1 MGTDLDIAVGKRL
14 KTLRENKGESQEKLG
29 TIFHVSQKA
38 ISNYEKGITP
48 LPIELQIKYA
58 EHFNVSHDYLCTGR
72 SSDSILK
79 LLEKYVSLNYQSMS
93 NGNNKYLYPVL
104 SINQVYFKYL
114 VRTAKAKSDNYMRD
128 EIRMLSIE
136 TEESEFY
143 ASNKNNDFSVSE
155 SVVPV
160 PQNLIYPD
168 DNKTDWNQNDLL
180 REMNNILLTI
190 SAPDKDKGE

>member
-1 MGTDLDIAVGKRL
+1 M
-14 KTLRENKGESQEKLG
+14 
-29 TIFHVSQKA
+29 
-38 ISNYEKGITP
+38 
-48 LPIELQIKYA
+48 
-58 EHFNVSHDYLCTGR
+58 
-72 SSDSILK
+72 
-79 LLEKYVSLNYQSMS
+79 
-93 NGNNKYLYPVL
+93 
-104 SINQVYFKYL
+104 YFKYL